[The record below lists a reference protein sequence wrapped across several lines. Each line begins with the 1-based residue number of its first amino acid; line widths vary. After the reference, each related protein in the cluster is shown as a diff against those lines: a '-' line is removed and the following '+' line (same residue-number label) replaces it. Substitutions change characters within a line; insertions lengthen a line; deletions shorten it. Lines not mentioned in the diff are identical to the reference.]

1 MESDHSQITTFV
13 IFGASGDLNRRKL
26 IPALFNLHRKRR
38 LPGQCRVIGFSTR
51 KWSDDEFRSHMRDG
65 VDEFAQ
71 LNFEESE
78 WEYFAK
84 HLSYIPGSFSEK
96 SDYKTLASKLQREAG
111 ADDNR
116 LYYLASPPRFFPNI
130 ISNLGHAG
138 LVSEGKGWRR
148 VVVEKPFGRDL
159 ASAQELNQT
168 IHKTLNEDQI
178 YRIDHYLGKE
188 TVQNV
193 MVFRFANA
201 MFEPVW
207 NRNYI
212 DHVQITVAEEVGVEH
227 RAKFYDNV
235 GVLRD
240 MFQNHLLQLLTLV
253 AMEPPA
259 TFQADALRNEKNKV
273 LSAVRPILSDQIETD
288 TVRGQ
293 YTGYLNKEGVAE
305 NSKTATYAALQ
316 FYIDNW
322 RWQGVPFFLRSG
334 KKLKQKTSEIVIQY
348 KRPPHVMFP
357 MPEGQDITANIM
369 TICLQPDEGI
379 HATFEMKVPDT
390 DAEMQSVPM
399 DFKYAETFG
408 EMSIPEAYERLLLDA
423 AQGDASL
430 FTRSDQI
437 ELGWQL
443 VDPIIQGWLEDG
455 KPELAYYEPGSWGPE
470 EADEFMALGG
480 RRWRIECGK
489 ET

>member
-1 MESDHSQITTFV
+1 METDHSQITTFV

-38 LPGQCRVIGFSTR
+38 LPGQCRMIGFSTR
-51 KWSDDEFRSHMRDG
+51 KWSDDEYRAQMRAG
-65 VDEFAQ
+65 VGEFAQ
-71 LNFEESE
+71 FSFEESE
-78 WEYFAK
+78 WEFFAK
-84 HLSYIPGSFSEK
+84 HLSYIPGSFTEK
-96 SDYKTLASKLQREAG
+96 SDFQALASKLQSEAK

-116 LYYLASPPRFFPNI
+116 LYYLASPPRFFPDI

-159 ASAQELNQT
+159 ASAQDLNRT
-168 IHKTLNEDQI
+168 IHRTLNEDQI

-212 DHVQITVAEEVGVEH
+212 DHVQITVAEDVGVEH

-240 MFQNHLLQLLTLV
+240 MFQNHLFQLLTLV

-259 TFQADALRNEKNKV
+259 TFEANALRNEKNKI
-273 LSAVRPILSDQIETD
+273 LSAVRPILSDQIKTD
-288 TVRGQ
+288 TIRGQ
-293 YTGYLNKEGVAE
+293 YRGYLNKEGVVH
-305 NSKTATYAALQ
+305 NSKTATYAALR

-357 MPEGQDITANIM
+357 LPEGQDITANIM

-379 HATFEMKVPDT
+379 HATFEVKVPDT
-390 DAEMQSVPM
+390 DVEMKSVPM
-399 DFKYAETFG
+399 DFKYAESFG
-408 EMSIPEAYERLLLDA
+408 ESAIPEAYERLLLDA

-443 VDPIIQGWLEDG
+443 VDPIIQGWAQDG

-470 EADEFMALGG
+470 EADDFMALGG
-480 RRWRIECGK
+480 RRWRIECG
-489 ET
+489 EQT